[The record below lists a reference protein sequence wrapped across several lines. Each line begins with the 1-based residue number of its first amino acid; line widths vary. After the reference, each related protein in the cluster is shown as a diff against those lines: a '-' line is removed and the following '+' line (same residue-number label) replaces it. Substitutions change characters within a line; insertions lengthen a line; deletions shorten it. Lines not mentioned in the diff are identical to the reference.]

1 MCLSAHGAF
10 SSLSNIN
17 EALDAGRRPQ
27 YTADVLLSCF
37 SPTTLQTVLSMG
49 LTEDE
54 LKNHETILKKLKE
67 RCKSGRNQHVWR
79 HEFNNKRQLPN
90 QSFDDYL
97 CELRDIAAKCA
108 YKDDCCDRCLPARL
122 LDRIVAGVENDDLRR
137 KLIEKA
143 AGLTLEDAII
153 IAQAW
158 EANKSVSGLSSSE
171 TYTVDAVR

>member
-1 MCLSAHGAF
+1 MCGGT
-10 SSLSNIN
+10 SSTTRGNYPIK
-17 EALDAGRRPQ
+17 AL
-27 YTADVLLSCF
+27 
-37 SPTTLQTVLSMG
+37 
-49 LTEDE
+49 
-54 LKNHETILKKLKE
+54 TII
-67 RCKSGRNQHVWR
+67 
-79 HEFNNKRQLPN
+79 
-90 QSFDDYL
+90 L

>member
-1 MCLSAHGAF
+1 MFLISYFF
-10 SSLSNIN
+10 SSCREKSEIPKLKVDEGNILQIFAMPDDANRPFKYNGTPPKFDLDEYKDTFHVFECSWGIFLRLSNII

-90 QSFDDYL
+90 QSFDDYYFV
-97 CELRDIAAKCA
+97 RTSRH
-108 YKDDCCDRCLPARL
+108 CCKMCIQGRL
-122 LDRIVAGVENDDLRR
+122 L
-137 KLIEKA
+137 
-143 AGLTLEDAII
+143 
-153 IAQAW
+153 
-158 EANKSVSGLSSSE
+158 
-171 TYTVDAVR
+171 